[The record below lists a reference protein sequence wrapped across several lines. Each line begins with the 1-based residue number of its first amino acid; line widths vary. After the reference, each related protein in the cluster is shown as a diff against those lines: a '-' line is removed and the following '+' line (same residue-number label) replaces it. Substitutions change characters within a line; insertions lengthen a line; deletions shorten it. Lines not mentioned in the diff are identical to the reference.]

1 MAFIKEKFDDDNIEN
16 YMSQVAQELLP
27 IMRFMTDLPLRSLRY
42 ELTKAP
48 PTQRSYKCYLF
59 EAESAFEGYGQF
71 AFQVTFDY
79 DSEDIVVS
87 HLSGVPNLS
96 AAFSTTDIIDFLAED
111 FFAGFFLSAQD
122 LGFPF

>member
-27 IMRFMTDLPLRSLRY
+27 IIRFMTDLPLRSLRY
-42 ELTKAP
+42 ELTKAA

-71 AFQVTFDY
+71 AFSVSFDY
-79 DSEDIVVS
+79 EREDIVVS
-87 HLSGVPNLS
+87 HLSGVPKPS
-96 AAFSTTDIIDFLAED
+96 AAFSVADIIDFLAED
-111 FFAGFFLSAQD
+111 FFAEFYLSAAD